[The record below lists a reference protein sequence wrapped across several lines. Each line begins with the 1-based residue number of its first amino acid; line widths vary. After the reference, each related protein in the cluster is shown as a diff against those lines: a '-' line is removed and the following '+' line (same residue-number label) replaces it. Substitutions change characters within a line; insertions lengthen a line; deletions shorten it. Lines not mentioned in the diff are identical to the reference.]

1 MIAYCGLDCAECDAL
16 IATSRN
22 DNAMRARIAEQ
33 WSKEYSAEIAPENVN
48 CTGCRAEGVKL
59 YYCEHKCEIRKCAL
73 PRKVS
78 TCADCPEYACETLNG
93 FFKMAPAAKE
103 TLESLRNKRPHA
115 SS

>member
-1 MIAYCGLDCAECDAL
+1 MIAYCGLDCSKCDAL
-16 IATSRN
+16 IATERD

-33 WSKEYSAEIAPENVN
+33 WSKEYGASIPPDSIN

-59 YYCEHKCEIRKCAL
+59 NYCENMCEIRKCAL
-73 PRKVS
+73 PRKLA
-78 TCADCPEYACETLNG
+78 TCADCPEYACEKLGG

-103 TLESLRNKRPHA
+103 NLESLRSKRPGA